1 MPITITIPERE
12 LYDEAANRFIEIKS
26 KTLTLEHSLLSI
38 SKWESKWRK
47 PFFSILDKTREEMT
61 DYIRCMVISGNVESN
76 QFYGLT
82 RQNFK
87 DITDY
92 IQSPMTATVI
102 NKQMTKHSN
111 EVITNELIY
120 YWMTELNIPFS
131 CEKWHINR
139 LFTLIEVAS
148 IKKQPPKK
156 MSKSA
161 IMRQN
166 HSLNA
171 ARRAKYGTR
180 G

>member
-1 MPITITIPERE
+1 
-12 LYDEAANRFIEIKS
+12 
-26 KTLTLEHSLLSI
+26 
-38 SKWESKWRK
+38 
-47 PFFSILDKTREEMT
+47 
-61 DYIRCMVISGNVESN
+61 
-76 QFYGLT
+76 
-82 RQNFK
+82 
-87 DITDY
+87 
-92 IQSPMTATVI
+92 MTATVI